1 MTIVNLYKKLKQVL
15 NESNSALI
23 GQGFS
28 EVDSLYQ
35 IPSEIKKHGEIN
47 CLPYLLRDE
56 LLEVAA
62 EDLYGVTR
70 IKNYAFYNCKSLTS
84 ITIPDSVTSIGDYAF
99 YYCRSLTSITIPDG
113 VTSINSFAFY
123 NCTSLT
129 SITIPDSV
137 TSIGDYAFAHCTSL
151 TSITIP
157 KSVIY
162 IGPEAFYGC
171 TKLTDVYVKSTIP
184 PTLHNTT
191 NVFPTTTIIHV
202 PIGSGNAY
210 KSATNWSN
218 CANRIVED
226 IVTE

>member
-70 IKNYAFYNCKSLTS
+70 IKNYAFYNCK
-84 ITIPDSVTSIGDYAF
+84 
-99 YYCRSLTSITIPDG
+99 
-113 VTSINSFAFY
+113 
-123 NCTSLT
+123 SLT